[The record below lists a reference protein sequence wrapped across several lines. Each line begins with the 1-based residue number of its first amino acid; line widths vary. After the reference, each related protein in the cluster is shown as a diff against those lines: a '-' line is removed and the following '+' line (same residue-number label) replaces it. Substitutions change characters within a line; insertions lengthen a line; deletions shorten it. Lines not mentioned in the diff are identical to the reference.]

1 MISPNNIINGRYFA
15 GEILSKLAAEIEN
28 LKQRHQLVP
37 ALAIILVG
45 ANPASTLYIRNKL
58 RAAEKIGMKA
68 VQINLPDNVS
78 INHIIKEIKHLNE
91 DPTISGIIV
100 QLPLPP
106 HIDNNIILSAINPN
120 KDVDGF
126 HPLNV
131 GYLHSDLGN
140 GFIPCTALG
149 CIELLKHV
157 DSNLEG
163 KNAVV
168 IGRSNIVGKPLAAL
182 LLKENCTVSICH
194 SSTQNLRSITM
205 QADIVISAI
214 GVPLKLTEEYF
225 NPHSIVID
233 VGISKIPGT
242 DKIVGDVD
250 FINVVNKV
258 RYISPVPGGVGPMT
272 VAFLLQNTL
281 KAALRSHYK
290 LK

>member
-1 MISPNNIINGRYFA
+1 MSPNNIINGRYFA

>member
-1 MISPNNIINGRYFA
+1 MISPKNVINGKYFA
-15 GEILSKLAAEIEN
+15 GEILSKLAAEIESF
-28 LKQRHQLVP
+28 KQQHQLVP
-37 ALAIILVG
+37 TLAIILVG
-45 ANPASTLYIRNKL
+45 ANPASTIYIRNKL

-68 VQINLPDNVS
+68 VQISLSDNVS

-182 LLKENCTVSICH
+182 LLKENCTVSTCH

-250 FINVVNKV
+250 FLNVVNKV
-258 RYISPVPGGVGPMT
+258 RCISPVPGGVGPMT

-290 LK
+290 RK

>member
-1 MISPNNIINGRYFA
+1 MISPKNVINGKYFA

-78 INHIIKEIKHLNE
+78 INHIIKEINHLNE

-163 KNAVV
+163 KHAVV